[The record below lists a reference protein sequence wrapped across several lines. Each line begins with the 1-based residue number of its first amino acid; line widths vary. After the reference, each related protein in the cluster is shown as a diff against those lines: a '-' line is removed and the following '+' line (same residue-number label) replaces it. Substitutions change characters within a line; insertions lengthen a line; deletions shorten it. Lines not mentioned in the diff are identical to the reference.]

1 MKKLLHG
8 LPRHSRGTRITDNP
22 GIRGARGLRIIL
34 LPASCFLLTASSLA
48 STNYVWQSSP
58 TPTAPYSSWAT
69 AAHTIQNAV
78 DAANSN
84 NTVPFTNGFY
94 NSGMKILFGS
104 SSNRVA
110 ITKPLLLKSVNDIC
124 DTIISGSNNVRTL
137 FITAGVEV
145 EGFTITGGYVVT
157 SFGDAEHDYGGNVL
171 CWSGGVVRT
180 SLIIGGGAWIAGGNV
195 CCYYGGVVDD
205 CEITYGYCM
214 NSGGG
219 AACQDGGA
227 VKNSIIKNNIG
238 NAGGGIHSEGGTI
251 ENNIIIENITYN
263 DGGGINTSY
272 SIIRNCL
279 VAKNFAYR
287 DGGGI
292 YAYFS
297 SLQNN
302 TICSN
307 KADKTGGG
315 VASWD
320 NTNANNIIYYNLPD
334 NYTNNFP
341 GDAAMFNCS
350 YPKIPGDNNSVTNE
364 PNFIDYQNG
373 DYRLLHDS
381 PCFNA
386 GTNEAWMVGIPDLS
400 YQNRIIDGTVDIG
413 AYEIGK
419 LICEFNAEPLSGIV
433 PLNVNFNSIVSGTNI
448 VNVYF
453 FWDFDNDGKYD
464 STGLWQDITQFIYT
478 NEGFYS
484 VSLTVSNSA
493 SETAEK
499 TVAGYI
505 EVVPEPGAFGAVI
518 GYLLLVIGIGRKF
531 ITMKIS
537 G

>member
-1 MKKLLHG
+1 MKNLKSKIKNQKSKICLL
-8 LPRHSRGTRITDNP
+8 LTVYC
-22 GIRGARGLRIIL
+22 L
-34 LPASCFLLTASSLA
+34 LPTAFCLLLTINSLA
-48 STNYVWQSSP
+48 STNYVWQGSP
-58 TPTAPYSSWAT
+58 TPTPPFTSWTT
-69 AAHTIQNAV
+69 AAHTIQDAV

-84 NTVPFTNGFY
+84 NTVLVTNGFY

-110 ITKPLLLKSVNDIC
+110 ITKPLLLKSIGNREN
-124 DTIISGSNNVRTL
+124 TIIAGSNNVRTL

-145 EGFTITGGYVVT
+145 EGFTITGGYIVT

-180 SLIIGGGAWIAGGNV
+180 SLIIGGEAWIAGGNA
-195 CCYYGGVVDD
+195 CCYYDGVIDD

-219 AACQDGGA
+219 ACCYSGGT
-227 VKNSIIKNNIG
+227 VKNSVIKNNYG
-238 NAGGGIHSEGGTI
+238 NSGGGIHSRFGTL
-251 ENNIIIENITYN
+251 ENNIITDNKTGN
-263 DGGGINTSY
+263 DGGAANLYY
-272 SIIRNCL
+272 STIRNCL
-279 VAKNFAYR
+279 AARNFAYR
-287 DGGGI
+287 TGGGI
-292 YAYFS
+292 YASFS

-302 TICSN
+302 TVCSN
-307 KADKTGGG
+307 SADKTGGG
-315 VASWD
+315 VASYN
-320 NTNANNIIYYNLPD
+320 NTNVNNILYYNLPD
-334 NYTNNFP
+334 NYTNCFS
-341 GDAAMFNCS
+341 GDVAMFNCS
-350 YPKIPGDNNSVTNE
+350 FPKIPGDNNSVTNE
-364 PNFIDYQNG
+364 PNFIDFQNG

-386 GTNEAWMVGIPDLS
+386 GTNEAWMAGIPDLS
-400 YQNRIIDGTVDIG
+400 YQDRIIDGTVDIG

-433 PLNVNFNSIVSGTNI
+433 PLHVNFYSIVSGTNV

-493 SETAEK
+493 SETAEN
-499 TVAGYI
+499 TIEGYI
-505 EVVPEPGAFGAVI
+505 EVVPEPFYLSFI
-518 GYLLLVIGIGRKF
+518 IYYLLIINLRKF
-531 ITMKIS
+531 NS
-537 G
+537 